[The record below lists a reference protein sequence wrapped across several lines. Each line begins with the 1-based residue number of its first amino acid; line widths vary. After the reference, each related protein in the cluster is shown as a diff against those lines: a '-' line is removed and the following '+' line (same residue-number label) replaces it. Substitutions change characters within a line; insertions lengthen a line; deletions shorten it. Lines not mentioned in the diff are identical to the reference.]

1 MPLYNYKGLS
11 AKAPPRPPPPPGGR
25 AGELKFYGKYKG
37 TRGSPP
43 QPLPVIG
50 LYTVAYLAW
59 LKKTNDVVKA
69 SCTELLGKY

>member
-1 MPLYNYKGLS
+1 MPLYTYKGLS
-11 AKAPPRPPPPPGGR
+11 AKAPLG
-25 AGELKFYGKYKG
+25 AGELKFYSKYKG

-59 LKKTNDVVKA
+59 LKKINDVVKA